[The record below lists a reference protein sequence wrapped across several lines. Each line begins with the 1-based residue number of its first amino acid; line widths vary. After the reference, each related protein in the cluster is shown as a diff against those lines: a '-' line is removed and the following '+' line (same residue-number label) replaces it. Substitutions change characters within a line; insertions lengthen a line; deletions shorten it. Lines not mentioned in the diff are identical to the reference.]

1 MVSRKGLSC
10 GRIYFVKS
18 SSGVQRSTRL
28 FIIPMM
34 AMELLQLIPSP
45 TISSLPILSFTQWLL
60 GHVTHEAIEIR
71 VRTEPMQYLKVM
83 TLYVA
88 VTQTVVSFGTSP
100 PSNFPELI
108 ATSPFGTFTPL
119 PSKLMTTSHPPGLL
133 KCNVSLSIPIH
144 HPFQLLGALQFP
156 PQRQSLAVEVKGGLR
171 IFVLRLDGEGGHPFW
186 HREMGGFAGTESE
199 VGTALSPGHGH
210 TAPVTTQVF
219 AWVPMKH
226 GSCRAESGMSRTSG
240 RPSSSPLLSIS

>member
-45 TISSLPILSFTQWLL
+45 TISSLRILSFTQWLL

-88 VTQTVVSFGTSP
+88 VTQTVVSFGTSHP
-100 PSNFPELI
+100 P
-108 ATSPFGTFTPL
+108 TSP
-119 PSKLMTTSHPPGLL
+119 
-133 KCNVSLSIPIH
+133 SLSPP
-144 HPFQLLGALQFP
+144 HPLAPSPPFP
-156 PQRQSLAVEVKGGLR
+156 RNS
-171 IFVLRLDGEGGHPFW
+171 
-186 HREMGGFAGTESE
+186 
-199 VGTALSPGHGH
+199 
-210 TAPVTTQVF
+210 
-219 AWVPMKH
+219 
-226 GSCRAESGMSRTSG
+226 
-240 RPSSSPLLSIS
+240 